1 MGHFGIKMIET
12 YERKSTTAD
21 LNEYCHFAK
30 EHDTIEVVEWVNG
43 EGVDVD
49 INTETNRGLV
59 RFNLTF
65 GEWNCLK
72 EIMTRVN
79 A

>member
-1 MGHFGIKMIET
+1 MIET
-12 YERKSTTAD
+12 YERKSTVAG

-43 EGVDVD
+43 EGVDVT
-49 INTETNRGLV
+49 IVTGRGDTRLG
-59 RFNLTF
+59 FTF

-72 EIMTRVN
+72 MLMKSVDV
-79 A
+79 

>member
-1 MGHFGIKMIET
+1 MIET
-12 YERKSTTAD
+12 YERKSTVAD

-43 EGVDVD
+43 EGVDVTIVTGRVVEVTPD
-49 INTETNRGLV
+49 SVLLLV
-59 RFNLTF
+59 S
-65 GEWNCLK
+65 G
-72 EIMTRVN
+72 I

>member
-12 YERKSTTAD
+12 YERKSTVAD

>member
-1 MGHFGIKMIET
+1 MIET
-12 YERKSTTAD
+12 YERKSTVAD